1 MVNVV
6 KGVLV
11 ECDPAMKQFLL
22 HLDEKHSLGG
32 PFVIQGKTI
41 SSVLIDAMCFFH
53 LSKVVGVKTCRKTVS
68 YGATKTCHR
77 HDIKGQKRVSAR

>member
-22 HLDEKHSLGG
+22 HLDEKHTLGG
-32 PFVIQGKTI
+32 AFVIQVLDDTHLFIAADMVNMLKEQIDDLMDKMNVPIVDGKNA
-41 SSVLIDAMCFFH
+41 DAAG
-53 LSKVVGVKTCRKTVS
+53 KN
-68 YGATKTCHR
+68 
-77 HDIKGQKRVSAR
+77 

>member
-41 SSVLIDAMCFFH
+41 SSVLIDATLCFLH
-53 LSKVVGVKTCRKTVS
+53 LSKVVGFKT
-68 YGATKTCHR
+68 
-77 HDIKGQKRVSAR
+77 